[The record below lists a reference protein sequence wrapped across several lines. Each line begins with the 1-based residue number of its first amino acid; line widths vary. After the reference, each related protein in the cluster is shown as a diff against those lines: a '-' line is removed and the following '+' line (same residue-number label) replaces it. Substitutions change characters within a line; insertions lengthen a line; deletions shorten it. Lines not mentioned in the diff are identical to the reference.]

1 MNPKSRP
8 RYATLSL
15 GILLSLCACSSGD
28 FGQTSEALMSTY
40 RIGSATTVA
49 GTTPT
54 AITFLYQS
62 LPYIPSPSFKPEAGT
77 SFVQSFSIGNG
88 GYHLSNGQGNLNKL
102 TFRIY
107 QVVLADGTEYFAA
120 TADVWKAD
128 ATGHTTLTSN
138 VLTVTAWFKWRFE
151 LYWQDGV
158 LSFYV
163 YDQLWHYEMSATYAL
178 TFTSGPPVTTAYSPE
193 LDFTIN
199 STPSIGCKNDILAYD
214 DISNGMDT
222 GHYTVDINYGV
233 DVNSQVIARVA
244 APTSLSMCSLTTE
257 NHQWEDVVRW
267 TVQGF

>member
-1 MNPKSRP
+1 LEEGEKTTMKITRFLFAF
-8 RYATLSL
+8 ATC
-15 GILLSLCACSSGD
+15 LLLTAACNSED

-40 RIGSATTVA
+40 RIGNATTVA

-54 AITFLYQS
+54 AITFVYQS

-107 QVVLADGTEYFAA
+107 QVVLANGTAYFAA

-163 YDQLWHYEMSATYAL
+163 YDQLWHYKMSGCLPPDTAPGRRCARETKPRY
-178 TFTSGPPVTTAYSPE
+178 GP
-193 LDFTIN
+193 L
-199 STPSIGCKNDILAYD
+199 G
-214 DISNGMDT
+214 
-222 GHYTVDINYGV
+222 
-233 DVNSQVIARVA
+233 
-244 APTSLSMCSLTTE
+244 
-257 NHQWEDVVRW
+257 
-267 TVQGF
+267 